1 MRIPGLSLLYSII
14 CVLPQSLSGVRL
26 FVTRWTV
33 ACQAPL
39 SMGFSRQ
46 EYWSGL
52 PFPPPGV
59 AISSSFQGM
68 PFPPPSWPRDW
79 TRVSC
84 ISCIAD
90 GFLTTEPPGE
100 VHSPWYITTKYIKS
114 TKFFKLLP
122 CARHSS
128 KRPFSSPLQPC
139 EVVIIIASCSRRGS
153 FNSGRLKNCPRTP
166 EPEAAVAAA

>member
-1 MRIPGLSLLYSII
+1 MCASSVTQWCPTLCDPVDCSLPGSSVHGILQARILE
-14 CVLPQSLSGVRL
+14 
-26 FVTRWTV
+26 W
-33 ACQAPL
+33 
-39 SMGFSRQ
+39 
-46 EYWSGL
+46 
-52 PFPPPGV
+52 V
-59 AISSSFQGM
+59 AISSSRGCHFFLLPG
-68 PFPPPSWPRDW
+68 DA
-79 TRVSC
+79 
-84 ISCIAD
+84 ISSS
-90 GFLTTEPPGE
+90 FLTQGLNSSLLHLLHCRWILNYWATWE